1 MSDTLLTGAGVTF
14 TVEFRNSAGAL
25 VDPVAVTFRLD
36 PPGDT
41 AATDYVYETDV
52 ELVRDSLGI
61 YHIDATLDD
70 GGRWRWK
77 WTGDAVAVAQGYTDI
92 TDPEI

>member
-14 TVEFRNSAGAL
+14 TVEFRNSAGTL
-25 VDPVAVTFRLD
+25 VDPVVVTFRLD
-36 PPGDT
+36 PPAT
-41 AATDYVYETDV
+41 SATDYVYETDDEV
-52 ELVRDSLGI
+52 VRDSLGI
-61 YHIDATLDD
+61 YHADFTLDD

-77 WTGDAVAVAQGYTDI
+77 WTGDDVAVTQGYIDT